1 MDRWI
6 APMRWFGWTVVL
18 LMVVAMV
25 YAGVMA
31 LINYSAIA
39 V

>member
-1 MDRWI
+1 MERWI
-6 APMRWFGWTVVL
+6 APMRWFGWLVVL
-18 LMVVAMV
+18 LMLVAMG

-31 LINYSAIA
+31 LVNYTAIA

>member
-6 APMRWFGWTVVL
+6 APMRWFGWVVVL
-18 LMVVAMV
+18 LMAAAMV

-31 LINYSAIA
+31 LVNYSAIA